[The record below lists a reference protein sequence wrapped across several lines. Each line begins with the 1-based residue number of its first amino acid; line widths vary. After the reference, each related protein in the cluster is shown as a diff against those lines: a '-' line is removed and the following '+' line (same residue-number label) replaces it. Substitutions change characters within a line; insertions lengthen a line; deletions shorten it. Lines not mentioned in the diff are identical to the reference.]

1 LTFPQYSLAIHQLW
15 YTRRMY
21 QNIYIIISADID
33 NVMYWYIIMYSLLLS
48 GIVFSAIIFSN
59 QSAYAHTFSEDENA
73 LYLTMIHQVQAELQ
87 NVRNNMLDSNNLK
100 SAIQHA
106 NLATELLGQNDPL
119 INLTRT
125 NQISE
130 RNPRV
135 ASELIFLH

>member
-1 LTFPQYSLAIHQLW
+1 
-15 YTRRMY
+15 MY

-59 QSAYAHTFSEDENA
+59 RSAYAHTFSEDENV

-106 NLATELLGQNDPL
+106 NLATELLGQNDP
-119 INLTRT
+119 
-125 NQISE
+125 
-130 RNPRV
+130 
-135 ASELIFLH
+135 